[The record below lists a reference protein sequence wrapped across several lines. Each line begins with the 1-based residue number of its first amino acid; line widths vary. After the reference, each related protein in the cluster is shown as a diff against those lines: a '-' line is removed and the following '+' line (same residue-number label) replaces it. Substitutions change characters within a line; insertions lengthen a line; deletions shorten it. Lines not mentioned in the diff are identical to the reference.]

1 MPDIIKGTKR
11 KIPVSGAGAYAD
23 YGGSGVRNT
32 PSLAKDVTPSSQ
44 DYQIGGIKGVRGG
57 ASGGSSGNSSGT
69 GGGGIGSKISGAV
82 KDATAKV
89 SGGARSA
96 VGDVQEEIKR
106 RVSEA
111 AQNVGTGS
119 SGTSGGTSGGTKT
132 LPSQPEESGGYTGG
146 SGGSVTD
153 STVTAPE
160 VELPEAMS
168 YEDYWKKVG
177 GDVYESELQKAIAAR
192 VQQAAEAYNRQ
203 KEQAGTSYE
212 DAARQAY
219 INNMLS
225 QRNLEQQLAAN
236 GVYGGMAD
244 SQRIAMDASYQNEV
258 TDLERQYQ
266 ETIADLEQAITDAK
280 LAGDTQAAEQMA
292 GYKTTVQ
299 SQYANYLLQK
309 DQQAENVAQWQRE
322 YEAQLALQRQQ
333 AAQQAAADSGSYS
346 SGGSSSGGGYSSG
359 GYDNG
364 GLSASQIAEMQRYLD
379 VDADGVWGPQ
389 STAAADGMTAA
400 QAWRAYQAALGGQE
414 QDNTSYGGAGVNR
427 TSRM

>member
-11 KIPVSGAGAYAD
+11 KIPVSGAGAYVD

-44 DYQIGGIKGVRGG
+44 DYQIGGIKGVRGSS
-57 ASGGSSGNSSGT
+57 SGSSSGNGSGT
-69 GGGGIGSKISGAV
+69 GGTGIGSKISGAV

-89 SGGARSA
+89 SDGTRSA
-96 VGDVQEEIKR
+96 MDGVQEEIKR

-119 SGTSGGTSGGTKT
+119 GSSGDGYSSGGTKT

-146 SGGSVTD
+146 SSGSVTD
-153 STVTAPE
+153 SAVTAPE
-160 VELPEAMS
+160 VEMPEAMS

-244 SQRIAMDASYQNEV
+244 SQRIAMDSSYQNQV

-333 AAQQAAADSGSYS
+333 AAQQAASDSGSYT
-346 SGGSSSGGGYSSG
+346 GGYSSGG

-364 GLSASQIAEMQRYLD
+364 GLTASQVAEMQRWYGAS
-379 VDADGVWGPQ
+379 ADGLWGSQ
-389 STAAADGMTAA
+389 SSAAAGGLTAA